1 MMQKRHPRGLPG
13 LQMLSISHLIII
25 FVVAL
30 VVFGPEK
37 LPELARNLGKVMGE
51 FRRATGDIRSTFEQ
65 HLRDLEREAEQRR
78 IGSSSM
84 SSPPALPDPLPL
96 QAAPGT
102 VPTTPPNIVNA
113 EAPPSEPPPQFASS
127 HETDAPQNAAPADQ
141 PPPPEM
147 EKERNAETLTD
158 ARLHSD

>member
-1 MMQKRHPRGLPG
+1 
-13 LQMLSISHLIII
+13 MLSISHLIII

-78 IGSSSM
+78 IGGSSASSSPVLPE
-84 SSPPALPDPLPL
+84 SPPL

-102 VPTTPPNIVNA
+102 VPTTPPHLASA
-113 EAPPSEPPPQFASS
+113 EASPSEPTEQFASS
-127 HETDAPQNAAPADQ
+127 HETDAPQNASPEA
-141 PPPPEM
+141 PPPSPEL
-147 EKERNAETLTD
+147 ENERNAETLTD
-158 ARLHSD
+158 AGRHSA